1 MRITKFGHSC
11 VRIEHDGHTL
21 VLDPGM
27 YTDPEAMDGADAVLI
42 THQHYD
48 HWDAELLRRIDAPIH
63 TIAAVQAQIHKEAPD
78 LAERVTVV
86 SPGDTFDVGLPV
98 RVVGELHAVIHP
110 EFPRFDNSG
119 YVVTTGEQK
128 IFHPGDALQLP
139 DEDVDV
145 LCAPA
150 SAPWLKASE
159 AVDFVR
165 AVKAPVNISIHD
177 RIYTKDAHDILERH
191 MNVFLEKTGQSWIR
205 LDDGADL

>member
-1 MRITKFGHSC
+1 M
-11 VRIEHDGHTL
+11 V
-21 VLDPGM
+21 
-27 YTDPEAMDGADAVLI
+27 A
-42 THQHYD
+42 
-48 HWDAELLRRIDAPIH
+48 
-63 TIAAVQAQIHKEAPD
+63 
-78 LAERVTVV
+78 
-86 SPGDTFDVGLPV
+86 PGDTFDAGLPV

>member
-21 VLDPGM
+21 ILDPGM

-48 HWDAELLRRIDAPIH
+48 HWDAELLRRTDAPIH
-63 TIAAVQAQIHKEAPD
+63 TIAAVQAQIGKEAPD

-86 SPGDTFDVGLPV
+86 EPGDTFDVGLPV
-98 RVVGELHAVIHP
+98 RVVGKLHAVIHP

-119 YVVTTGEQK
+119 YVVTTGGQK

-139 DEDVDV
+139 DEDVDI

-159 AVDFVR
+159 AIDFVR
-165 AVKAPVNISIHD
+165 AVKAPVNISVHD
-177 RIYTKDAHDILERH
+177 RIYTKDAHDVLERH
-191 MNVFLEKTGQSWIR
+191 MNVFVEKTGQSWIR

>member
-21 VLDPGM
+21 ILDPGM

-48 HWDAELLRRIDAPIH
+48 HWDAELLRRTDASIH
-63 TIAAVQAQIHKEAPD
+63 TIAAVQAQIQKEAPD
-78 LAERVTVV
+78 LAERVSVV
-86 SPGDTFDVGLPV
+86 SPGDTFDAGLPV